1 METVIAANRFG
12 LGARPGD
19 LPAIGNDYQGWL
31 LAQVDGPAALPRII
45 ADLPPSAD
53 VLAEFQSM
61 RQDMMKQRQTAA
73 AADKPSPD
81 VVNKARNILGPAY
94 RDQLMARYTVA
105 AGTEQ
110 PFRERLVHFWSN
122 HFAVSADKPTVTALA
137 GGLENEAIRPHVSG
151 YFADMLLAVEQH
163 PAMLL
168 YLDNQASIGPNSK
181 AAQRMQRFGRGR
193 RKADINENL
202 GREILELHTLGVDGG
217 YSQADVTNFSKVLTG
232 WSVGGGPGRLRQG
245 QPGQFVFR
253 SVIHEPGKQTV
264 LAKAYKENGIRQGEA
279 VLHDLA
285 RHPATARHL
294 ATKLARHF
302 IADEPPATAVDRLAS
317 AYLKSDG
324 YLPAVYAALVESP
337 EAWDNILAKYKT
349 PSDFVI
355 SSLRALSVTPDQP
368 QQLIGSLMLMGQPGY
383 RPGSPAGWGDTAA
396 DWDGADGLMKRIE
409 WATAVGYRAGN
420 FVDPPRLAE
429 NVLGSALSEHSGTW
443 IRRAETRA
451 QGLTLLLVSPEFQRR

>member
-1 METVIAANRFG
+1 METVIAVNRFG

-19 LPAIGNDYQGWL
+19 LPAIGNDYQDWL
-31 LAQVDGPAALPRII
+31 LAQVDGPAAVPRII
-45 ADLPPSAD
+45 ADLPPSAE
-53 VLAEFQSM
+53 VLAEFQAM
-61 RQDMMKQRQTAA
+61 REDMQKQRRAA
-73 AADKPSPD
+73 AASNQPSPD

-105 AGTEQ
+105 AETDQ

-122 HFAVSADKPTVTALA
+122 HFAVSADKPPVTALA

-151 YFADMLLAVEQH
+151 HFADMLLAVERH

-168 YLDNQASIGPNSK
+168 YLDNQTSIGPNSK
-181 AAQRMQRFGRGR
+181 AAQRMRRFGRGQ

-232 WSVGGGPGRLRQG
+232 WSVGGGPGRLREG
-245 QPGQFVFR
+245 QPGHFVFR
-253 SVIHEPGKQTV
+253 SVIHEPGKQTI
-264 LAKAYKENGIRQGEA
+264 LGKTYGQNGIKQGEA
-279 VLHDLA
+279 VLGGLA

-317 AYLKSDG
+317 AYLESDG
-324 YLPAVYAALVESP
+324 YLPAVYEALVESP
-337 EAWDNILAKYKT
+337 EAWDNIFTKYKT

-355 SSLRALSVTPDQP
+355 SSLRALNATPERP
-368 QQLIGSLMLMGQPGY
+368 RQLIGSLMLMGQPGY
-383 RPGSPAGWGDTAA
+383 RPGSPAGWADTAA

-409 WATAVGYRAGN
+409 WATAVGHRAGN
-420 FVDPPRLAE
+420 LVEPLQLADA
-429 NVLGSALSEHSGTW
+429 VLGPALGEHSGTW